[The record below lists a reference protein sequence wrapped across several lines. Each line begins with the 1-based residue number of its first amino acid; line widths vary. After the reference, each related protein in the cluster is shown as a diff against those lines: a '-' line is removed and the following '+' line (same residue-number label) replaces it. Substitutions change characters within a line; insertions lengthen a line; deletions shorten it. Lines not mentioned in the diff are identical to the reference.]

1 MTQATYPWTDEISGP
16 FYWVLTSSNAATYN
30 VIVLMDSQ

>member
-16 FYWVLTSSNAATYN
+16 LYWGLASSNAATHN
-30 VIVLMDSQ
+30 VIVLMASQ